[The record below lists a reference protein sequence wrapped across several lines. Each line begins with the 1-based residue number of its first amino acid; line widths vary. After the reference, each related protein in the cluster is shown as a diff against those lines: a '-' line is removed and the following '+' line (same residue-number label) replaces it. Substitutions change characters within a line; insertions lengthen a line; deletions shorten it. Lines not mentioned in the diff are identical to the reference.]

1 MKLTLQN
8 AELAVATH
16 GTVFFDAELN
26 PVVPEIGQWFCEFD
40 EYGGKLRDEALVEY
54 LGLDTCAV
62 LVDGQIVERPVNWV
76 ITEYSEAGRAPH
88 GIVLIR
94 QS

>member
-26 PVVPEIGQWFCEFD
+26 PVVP
-40 EYGGKLRDEALVEY
+40 
-54 LGLDTCAV
+54 
-62 LVDGQIVERPVNWV
+62 
-76 ITEYSEAGRAPH
+76 
-88 GIVLIR
+88 
-94 QS
+94 